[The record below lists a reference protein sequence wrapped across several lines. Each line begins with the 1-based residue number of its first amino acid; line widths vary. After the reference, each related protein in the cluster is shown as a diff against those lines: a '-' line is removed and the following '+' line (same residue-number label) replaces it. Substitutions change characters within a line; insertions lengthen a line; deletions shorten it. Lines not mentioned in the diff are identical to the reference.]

1 MTSNTNETTPET
13 KESPLIQKYRVMVVE
28 KTSAPEGLDGSN
40 WYRYVIGEGR
50 SQIESKRTGSL
61 KDVTEH
67 AESVAEQINS
77 RSGKRGSVYVTS
89 KRK

>member
-1 MTSNTNETTPET
+1 MPPEAEE
-13 KESPLIQKYRVMVVE
+13 KSIEQKYRVMVVE
-28 KTSAPEGLDGSN
+28 KTSAPEGMPGDD
-40 WYRYVIGEGR
+40 WCRYVIGEGN
-50 SQIESKRTGSL
+50 SMIESKRTGSI
-61 KDVTEH
+61 KDVTLH